1 MRNGVNERM
10 DTLSI
15 FLERASRLGNKKS
28 EEALLQ
34 LLVFPFGDSEFRKV
48 SCDRMLR
55 VYSRLALDFCRGVG
69 TSCSSVVFERIYS
82 SVVFERIIRA
92 YYSSVKRENSFF
104 IVSLFHTN
112 RNLSSNTHTRML
124 RKTLTPTLEHHTQ
137 VRRI

>member
-34 LLVFPFGDSEFRKV
+34 LLVFLFGDSEFRKV

-92 YYSSVKRENSFF
+92 
-104 IVSLFHTN
+104 
-112 RNLSSNTHTRML
+112 
-124 RKTLTPTLEHHTQ
+124 
-137 VRRI
+137 

>member
-1 MRNGVNERM
+1 MKNGVNERM

-34 LLVFPFGDSEFRKV
+34 LLVFLFGDSEFRKV

-69 TSCSSVVFERIYS
+69 TSCSSVMFEREVREFLSYPS
-82 SVVFERIIRA
+82 NSKNII
-92 YYSSVKRENSFF
+92 V
-104 IVSLFHTN
+104 
-112 RNLSSNTHTRML
+112 
-124 RKTLTPTLEHHTQ
+124 
-137 VRRI
+137 

>member
-1 MRNGVNERM
+1 MLRNTKPENRYAMKNGVNERM

-34 LLVFPFGDSEFRKV
+34 LLVFLFGDSEFRKV

-69 TSCSSVVFERIYS
+69 TSCSSVLFER
-82 SVVFERIIRA
+82 EA
-92 YYSSVKRENSFF
+92 REFLF

-112 RNLSSNTHTRML
+112 RNARSKCKIEMPLFIVSLFHTNRNARSKCL
-124 RKTLTPTLEHHTQ
+124 FS
-137 VRRI
+137 